1 MFRAFLDRIRGA
13 LARLFRRRP
22 RVAAPGRWIRGK
34 ESSWRGLLRVA
45 PWVMPSREYMLYD
58 PGTSRLRR
66 WSGRPLLVLLHG
78 CRQAPEEF
86 TAAMGIA
93 ALADEHGFL
102 VLVPRQTEKANAW
115 CCWNWFDG
123 ATADGNGEAAIVVA
137 QVRKVQREYRVQSGA
152 VFVAGMS
159 AGGALAATLAVR
171 HPDRFAG
178 AFVHSGLPCGAAR
191 SVASA
196 TSVMKRGPDVNV
208 AEIGGAART
217 RAGGTVRMPLVV
229 VQGEADEVVAMAN
242 ARALVRQFLALNGLP
257 AGADEDALPAPD
269 AASVEVLEGGREMK
283 VADYKD
289 ASGVVVRFIR
299 VPGLGHAWSGG
310 DAQHPFND
318 ARAPSSAQLLVE
330 AMASW
335 RGAA

>member
-1 MFRAFLDRIRGA
+1 MLRALLDRLRRAF
-13 LARLFRRRP
+13 ARLFRRP
-22 RVAAPGRWIRGK
+22 RVAAPGQWTRGK

-45 PWVMPSREYMLYD
+45 PWVLPSREYLLYE

-66 WSGRPLLVLLHG
+66 WNGRPLLVLLHG

-86 TAAMGIA
+86 ASAMGIA
-93 ALADEHGFL
+93 ELADAHGFL
-102 VLVPRQTEKANAW
+102 VLLPRQSEKANAW
-115 CCWNWFDG
+115 RCWNWFDG

-137 QVRKVQREYRVQSGA
+137 QVRAVQREYRVDAGS

-178 AFVHSGLPCGAAR
+178 VLVHSGLPCGAAR

-196 TSVMKRGPDVNV
+196 TTVMKRGPDVNV
-208 AEIGGAART
+208 AEIGNAART
-217 RAGGTVRMPLVV
+217 RAGGKVRMPAIV

-257 AGADEDALPAPD
+257 AGAGEDAMPEAD
-269 AASVEVLEGGREMK
+269 AARVEALEGGREMK
-283 VADYKD
+283 VADYTD
-289 ASGVVVRFIR
+289 ARGVVVRFIR

-310 DAQHPFND
+310 DKRHPFND
-318 ARAPSSAQLLVE
+318 PLPPSSAQVLVE

-335 RGAA
+335 RGTA